1 VKPGTKAYFKSLLRS
16 EDLRALPDDIVLV
29 EEGWIDAMNDTD
41 EQRRE
46 RLPGQLNAWDRLN
59 WLPALGYITYVYGY
73 TRVRMNEPRPQ
84 AVQLEMFA

>member
-1 VKPGTKAYFKSLLRS
+1 VRPA
-16 EDLRALPDDIVLV
+16 AVVLV

-46 RLPGQLNAWDRLN
+46 RLPRQLKAWDRLN

-73 TRVRMNEPRPQ
+73 TRVRLNEPQPQ